1 MTEQATAKPEAPA
14 LKKEW
19 QPRIIGFLCYWC
31 SYTGA
36 DMAGTARMKYPANVD
51 VVKTMCS
58 GRVDPE
64 MITMAFANGADGVL
78 VCGCHIGD
86 CHYMIGNHKTM
97 ARMPLIRKI
106 LLDLGI
112 EPQRFRHEW
121 VSAAEGEKFSRL
133 VKEVT
138 DQVRKLGPLNWPKL
152 MHQRGVGHG
161 KDLKPWGDA

>member
-1 MTEQATAKPEAPA
+1 
-14 LKKEW
+14 
-19 QPRIIGFLCYWC
+19 
-31 SYTGA
+31 
-36 DMAGTARMKYPANVD
+36 
-51 VVKTMCS
+51 
-58 GRVDPE
+58 
-64 MITMAFANGADGVL
+64 
-78 VCGCHIGD
+78 
-86 CHYMIGNHKTM
+86 
-97 ARMPLIRKI
+97 MPLIRKI